1 MAMTAP
7 ALTLDASQVA
17 IPPAGRRGGP
27 NSHKCAAT
35 VLTILVLRP
44 KTSACDHPVAA
55 KQDSALGYLFE
66 GAS

>member
-7 ALTLDASQVA
+7 ALTLDASRVA

-35 VLTILVLRP
+35 VLTILALRP
-44 KTSACDHPVAA
+44 KTSVCDHPVAA